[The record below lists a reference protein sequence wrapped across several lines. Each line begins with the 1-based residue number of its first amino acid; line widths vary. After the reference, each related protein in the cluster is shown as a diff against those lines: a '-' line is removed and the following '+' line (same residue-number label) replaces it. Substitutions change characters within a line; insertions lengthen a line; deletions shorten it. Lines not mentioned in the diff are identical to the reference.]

1 MSTDEKLVK
10 VRKTSDYEYGSSKY
24 IYTPLSRLFTRIL
37 LKTPATP
44 NQVTIFWGLLMIL
57 CSIAFAFGDLL
68 LGVLGGIG
76 WVISYALDY
85 TDGDIA
91 RYKDMK
97 SKRGPF
103 QDLVNHRATYP
114 LLMFCIGYG
123 AYNIGR
129 TEFFG
134 IAFDPMWYIILGF
147 LAGIAMVIIM
157 DLGDAYN
164 KVYPEGSIDSDRG
177 SAAVE
182 GGNVG
187 NRRLFKAVMNFNPLV
202 FTNMMLLTPIF
213 ALIGLT
219 DVFIIFYGIFYPLAA
234 FGRYVILYRRLP
246 GVSKSQRSEDDA
258 FPVHGTGGTHVSVD
272 AEIASREVE
281 HTAR

>member
-1 MSTDEKLVK
+1 MNKDEKLVN

-24 IYTPLSRLFTRIL
+24 IYTPLSRAFTRIL

-44 NQVTIFWGLLMIL
+44 NQITIFWGLLMIL
-57 CSIAFAFGDLL
+57 CSIAFAFGDVI

-123 AYNIGR
+123 AYSVGR

-134 IAFDPMWYIILGF
+134 LSFEPIWYIILGF
-147 LAGIAMVIIM
+147 LAGIAMVMIM
-157 DLGDAYN
+157 
-164 KVYPEGSIDSDRG
+164 
-177 SAAVE
+177 
-182 GGNVG
+182 
-187 NRRLFKAVMNFNPLV
+187 
-202 FTNMMLLTPIF
+202 
-213 ALIGLT
+213 
-219 DVFIIFYGIFYPLAA
+219 
-234 FGRYVILYRRLP
+234 
-246 GVSKSQRSEDDA
+246 
-258 FPVHGTGGTHVSVD
+258 
-272 AEIASREVE
+272 EIADCSKW
-281 HTAR
+281 

>member
-1 MSTDEKLVK
+1 MSKDEKLVN

-24 IYTPLSRLFTRIL
+24 IYTPLSRAFTRIL

-44 NQVTIFWGLLMIL
+44 NQITIFWGLLMIL
-57 CSIAFAFGDLL
+57 CSIAFAFGDVI

-123 AYNIGR
+123 AYSVGR

-134 IAFDPMWYIILGF
+134 LSFEPIWYIILGF
-147 LAGIAMVIIM
+147 LAGIAMVMIM

-182 GGNVG
+182 GGNFK
-187 NRRLFKAVMNFNPLV
+187 NRRLFKMVMNFNPLV
-202 FTNMMLLTPIF
+202 FTNMMLLTPVF

-219 DVFIIFYGIFYPLAA
+219 DVFIIFYGIFYPIAA
-234 FGRYVILYRRLP
+234 FFRYIMLYRKLP
-246 GVSKSQRSEDDA
+246 GVSKSS
-258 FPVHGTGGTHVSVD
+258 
-272 AEIASREVE
+272 
-281 HTAR
+281 